1 MGLGVYDGK
10 DVELWGYDGPMGL
23 LVRVNKPIDSS
34 EDSANFGSIDSNSSS
49 TESISQHDRV
59 PQ

>member
-1 MGLGVYDGK
+1 MGY
-10 DVELWGYDGPMGL
+10 GPMGL

-59 PQ
+59 PQL